1 MRIVSYK
8 TSMAELATVPI
19 ETVTLPVKA
28 TDNLGLFLCSV
39 LICLMFLHFG
49 DGLEYS
55 FTSCTSDSLFEGLT
69 LVLL

>member
-19 ETVTLPVKA
+19 ETVALPVKA

-39 LICLMFLHFG
+39 LICLMFVHLG
-49 DGLEYS
+49 DGLKYS
-55 FTSCTSDSLFEGLT
+55 FASCTRDSIFGWLT
-69 LVLL
+69 LVFL